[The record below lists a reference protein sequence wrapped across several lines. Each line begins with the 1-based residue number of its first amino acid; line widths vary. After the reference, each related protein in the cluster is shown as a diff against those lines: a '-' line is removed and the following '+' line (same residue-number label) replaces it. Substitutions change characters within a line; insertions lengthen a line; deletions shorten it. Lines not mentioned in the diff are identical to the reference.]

1 MRRGDVARGV
11 GAFVLAVLVV
21 VAGSAAVGSVTDGP
35 ADRSTQPN
43 ASAYDTGGLVPT
55 AVAEDGTVESPGAD
69 GAKTVVVDVS
79 HGNAVEPASIQPL
92 VDALVRDGHEVRL
105 FTGGGSSPGG
115 FPTTGTSELNATL
128 RSADA
133 LVVVSPATPY
143 TRDEIRGVAAFADA
157 GGRVLLLADPV
168 GRSGSATSIPIPI
181 GISTGSTTTAGQPTN
196 LAAEFGISFGSGYLY
211 DMAENANN
219 FQGVFAE
226 PSGGTLLTNGTD
238 RVVFRDAAPLVTDG
252 NATAVLASTGTS
264 LSSTR
269 NAGDYTVAARAGN
282 VTAVGDTTFL
292 EPGVAT
298 TADNERFVTN
308 VARFLVTG
316 EKTEGVPA
324 PAGPST
330 PPGGG
335 PSIGPPTAPA
345 PPTAP
350 NGTGSPNGTA
360 APATP
365 TPTPE
370 G

>member
-21 VAGSAAVGSVTDGP
+21 VAGSAVVGSVADGP

-43 ASAYDTGGLVPT
+43 ASAYDTDGLVPT
-55 AVAEDGTVESPGAD
+55 AVAEDGTVESPGAE

-105 FTGGGSSPGG
+105 FAGGSSGAGG
-115 FPTTGTSELNATL
+115 FATTGTSDLNATL

-133 LVVVSPATPY
+133 FVVVSPATPY
-143 TRDEIRGVAAFADA
+143 TDEEIRGIDAFADA
-157 GGRVLLLADPV
+157 GGRVLMLADPV
-168 GRSGSATSIPIPI
+168 GRSSSGTSISIPIGLSTGSATA
-181 GISTGSTTTAGQPTN
+181 AGQPTN
-196 LAAEFGISFGSGYLY
+196 LAAEFGISYGSGYLY
-211 DMAENANN
+211 DMTENANN

-226 PSGGTLLTNGTD
+226 PAGETPLTNGTD
-238 RVVFRDAAPLVTDG
+238 RVVFRDATPLAVDG
-252 NATAVLASTGTS
+252 NVTPVLTSREVS

-269 NAGDYTVAARAGN
+269 DAGDYTVAGRVGN

-292 EPGVAT
+292 EPGVAS
-298 TADNERFVTN
+298 TADNDRFVTN

-316 EKTEGVPA
+316 EKAEGVPA
-324 PAGPST
+324 PAGPSS
-330 PPGGG
+330 PSGGF
-335 PSIGPPTAPA
+335 PTGPPTAPA

-350 NGTGSPNGTA
+350 NGTGSPNGTDP
-360 APATP
+360 PATP
-365 TPTPE
+365 TP
-370 G
+370 GA

>member
-1 MRRGDVARGV
+1 MERGDVARGV

-21 VAGSAAVGSVTDGP
+21 VAGTAVVGSVTGP
-35 ADRSTQPN
+35 TTDRSTQPT
-43 ASAYDTGGLVPT
+43 APAYDTGELLPT
-55 AVAEDGTVESPGAD
+55 AVADDGSVGSPDASE
-69 GAKTVVVDVS
+69 AKTVVVDVS
-79 HGNAVEPASIQPL
+79 HGNAVEPAAIGPL
-92 VDALVRDGHEVRL
+92 VDALVRDGHEVHL
-105 FTGGGSSPGG
+105 FTGGSSASTG
-115 FPTTGTSELNATL
+115 FSTTGTSELNATL

-133 LVVVSPATPY
+133 FVVVSPATPY
-143 TRDEIRGVAAFADA
+143 TDDEIRGIAAFADA
-157 GGRVLLLADPV
+157 GGRVLMLADPV
-168 GRSGSATSIPIPI
+168 GRSGSGTSLPVPI
-181 GISTGSTTTAGQPTN
+181 GLPTGSSTAAGQPTN
-196 LAAEFGISFGSGYLY
+196 LAAAFGISFGSGYLY
-211 DMAENANN
+211 DMTENANN

-238 RVVFRDAAPLVTDG
+238 RVVLRDAAPLVTDG
-252 NATAVLASTGTS
+252 NATAVLASEDTA

-269 NAGDYTVAARAGN
+269 KAGDYTVAARAGN

-316 EKTEGVPA
+316 EKAEGVPA

-365 TPTPE
+365 TPTSE